1 MLGHYVKLHHNLKW
15 GVKMQYIEFD
25 DFSAYYKQRKLYA
38 AALDHL
44 SLKIEKGSFFVV
56 AGASGSGKS
65 TLLKCLL
72 GLNRDIE
79 GSLYIDGVSIDDWDA
94 KDGNVSYVTQEIALY
109 PHLTVYEN
117 IAFPLRLMH
126 TPQDEVDR
134 RVKEIAELVRV
145 KWLLT
150 RKPRQ
155 LSGGQQQRVAIA
167 RAMIKNPQLLL
178 FDEPFSNVDPSLRL
192 ELRQL
197 VKQIHHRFGATTVF
211 VTHDLTEAF
220 FLADQI
226 AVLDEGNIVDFGTPE
241 QLREVHHSSLLKA
254 FFESEGAKC
263 LDE

>member
-1 MLGHYVKLHHNLKW
+1 
-15 GVKMQYIEFD
+15 MQYIKFD
-25 DFSAYYKQRKLYA
+25 DFSAYYKQKKVYA

-44 SLKIEKGSFFVV
+44 SLTIEKGEFFVV
-56 AGASGSGKS
+56 VGASGSGKS
-65 TLLKCLL
+65 TLLKCIL

-79 GSLYIDGVSIDDWDA
+79 GDLYIDGVSIDDLNA
-94 KDGNVSYVTQEIALY
+94 KDGNMAYVTQEIALY

-126 TPQDEVDR
+126 TPQDEVDC
-134 RVKEIAELVRV
+134 RVKEIAELVQV

-167 RAMIKNPQLLL
+167 RALVKNPQLLL

-197 VKQIHHRFGATTVF
+197 VQNIHRRLGATAVF
-211 VTHDLTEAF
+211 VTHDLPEAF
-220 FLADQI
+220 FLADRI
-226 AVLDEGNIVDFGTPE
+226 AVLEEGNVVQIGTTE
-241 QLREVHHSSLLKA
+241 QLQQKPEAPLLRA
-254 FFESEGAKC
+254 FFSGKGAADG
-263 LDE
+263 L

>member
-1 MLGHYVKLHHNLKW
+1 
-15 GVKMQYIEFD
+15 MQYIQFD
-25 DFSAYYKQRKLYA
+25 DFSAYYKQKKVYA

-44 SLKIEKGSFFVV
+44 SLNIEKGEFFVV
-56 AGASGSGKS
+56 VGASGSGKS
-65 TLLKCLL
+65 TLLKCIL

-79 GSLYIDGVSIDDWDA
+79 GDLYIDGVSIDDLSA
-94 KDGNVSYVTQEIALY
+94 KDGNMAYVTQEIALY

-117 IAFPLRLMH
+117 IAFSLRLMH

-134 RVKEIAELVRV
+134 RVKEMAELTQI

-167 RAMIKNPQLLL
+167 RALVKHPQLLL

-197 VKQIHHRFGATTVF
+197 VQTVHRRLGTTTVF
-211 VTHDLTEAF
+211 VTHDLSEAF
-220 FLADQI
+220 FLADRI
-226 AVLDEGNIVDFGTPE
+226 AVLEDGNVVQSGTPDE
-241 QLREVHHSSLLKA
+241 LRENPRAALLQA
-254 FFESEGAKC
+254 FFSGKGAADG
-263 LDE
+263 L

>member
-1 MLGHYVKLHHNLKW
+1 MR
-15 GVKMQYIEFD
+15 YIHFD
-25 DFSAYYKQRKLYA
+25 DFSAYYKQKKVYA

-44 SLKIEKGSFFVV
+44 FLEIEKGEFFVV
-56 AGASGSGKS
+56 VGASGSGKS
-65 TLLKCLL
+65 TLLKCIL

-79 GSLYIDGVSIDDWDA
+79 GDLYIDGVSVDDMSA
-94 KDGNVSYVTQEIALY
+94 KDGNMAYVTQEIALY

-117 IAFPLRLMH
+117 IAFSLRLMQ

-134 RVKEIAELVRV
+134 RVKEIAELTKI

-167 RAMIKNPQLLL
+167 RALVKYPQLLL
-178 FDEPFSNVDPSLRL
+178 FDEPFSNIDPSLRL

-197 VKQIHHRFGATTVF
+197 VQEIHRRLGATTVF

-220 FLADQI
+220 FLADRI
-226 AVLDEGNIVDFGTPE
+226 AVLEEGNVVQIGTPE
-241 QLREVHHSSLLKA
+241 ELRGNPKAALLQT
-254 FFESEGAKC
+254 FFGGKGATDG
-263 LDE
+263 L

>member
-1 MLGHYVKLHHNLKW
+1 
-15 GVKMQYIEFD
+15 MQYIKLD
-25 DFSAYYKQRKLYA
+25 DFSAYYKHKKVYA
-38 AALDHL
+38 AAIDHL
-44 SLKIEKGSFFVV
+44 SLEIEKGEFFVV
-56 AGASGSGKS
+56 VGASGSGKS
-65 TLLKCLL
+65 TLLKCIL

-79 GSLYIDGVSIDDWDA
+79 GDLYIDGVSIDDINPKDA
-94 KDGNVSYVTQEIALY
+94 NMAYVTQEVALY

-117 IAFPLRLMH
+117 IAFSLRLMH

-134 RVKEIAELVRV
+134 RVKEIARLVQV

-167 RAMIKNPQLLL
+167 RALVKYPQLLL

-197 VKQIHHRFGATTVF
+197 VQTIHRQLGATTVF

-220 FLADQI
+220 FLADRI
-226 AVLDEGNIVDFGTPE
+226 AVLEAGNVAQIGTPE
-241 QLREVHHSSLLKA
+241 QLRENPQAELLRA
-254 FFESEGAKC
+254 FFSGKGTVDG
-263 LDE
+263 L

>member
-1 MLGHYVKLHHNLKW
+1 
-15 GVKMQYIEFD
+15 MQYIQLD
-25 DFSAYYKQRKLYA
+25 AFSAYYKQKKVYA

-44 SLKIEKGSFFVV
+44 SLTINKGEFFVV
-56 AGASGSGKS
+56 VGASGSGKS
-65 TLLKCLL
+65 TLLKCIL

-79 GSLYIDGVSIDDWDA
+79 GDLYIDGVSIDELNT
-94 KDGNVSYVTQEIALY
+94 KDGNMAYVTQEIALY
-109 PHLTVYEN
+109 PHLTIYEN

-134 RVKEIAELVRV
+134 RVKEIAELTQI

-167 RAMIKNPQLLL
+167 RALVKNPQLLL
-178 FDEPFSNVDPSLRL
+178 FDEPFSNIDPSLRL

-197 VKQIHHRFGATTVF
+197 VQNIHRRLGATTVF

-220 FLADQI
+220 FLADRI
-226 AVLDEGNIVDFGTPE
+226 AVLEDGNAVQIGTPE
-241 QLREVHHSSLLKA
+241 QLQENPQAALLRA
-254 FFESEGAKC
+254 FFSGKGVADG
-263 LDE
+263 L

>member
-1 MLGHYVKLHHNLKW
+1 
-15 GVKMQYIEFD
+15 MQYIQLD
-25 DFSAYYKQRKLYA
+25 DFSAYYKQKKVYA

-44 SLKIEKGSFFVV
+44 SLTIEKGEFFVV
-56 AGASGSGKS
+56 VGASGSGKS
-65 TLLKCLL
+65 TLLKCIL

-79 GSLYIDGVSIDDWDA
+79 GDLYIDGVSIDDLNA
-94 KDGNVSYVTQEIALY
+94 KDGNMAYVTQEIALY

-134 RVKEIAELVRV
+134 RVKEMAELTQI

-167 RAMIKNPQLLL
+167 RALVKNPQLLL

-197 VKQIHHRFGATTVF
+197 VQTIHNRLGATTVF

-220 FLADQI
+220 FLADRI
-226 AVLDEGNIVDFGTPE
+226 AVLEEGNVVQIGTPE
-241 QLREVHHSSLLKA
+241 QLQQKPEAPLLQA
-254 FFESEGAKC
+254 FFSGKGTADG
-263 LDE
+263 L

>member
-1 MLGHYVKLHHNLKW
+1 
-15 GVKMQYIEFD
+15 MQYIQFD
-25 DFSAYYKQRKLYA
+25 DFSAYYKQKKVYA

-44 SLKIEKGSFFVV
+44 SFKIDKGEFFVV
-56 AGASGSGKS
+56 VGASGSGKS
-65 TLLKCLL
+65 TLLKCIL

-79 GSLYIDGVSIDDWDA
+79 GDLYIDGVSIDDLNA
-94 KDGNVSYVTQEIALY
+94 KDGNMAYVTQEIALY

-167 RAMIKNPQLLL
+167 RALIKNPQLLL

-220 FLADQI
+220 FLADRI
-226 AVLDEGNIVDFGTPE
+226 AVLEEGNVVQIGTPE
-241 QLREVHHSSLLKA
+241 QLRENPQATLLQA
-254 FFESEGAKC
+254 FFGGKGAADG
-263 LDE
+263 L